1 MKISRIS
8 LSAALLC
15 SSLLYPM
22 STLGG
27 EESPFQFAIS
37 VSSANEIVLLLND
50 RQYLLKKKR
59 SGWLL
64 PSPED
69 ADEIKKKLPPQTS
82 WEEFILWIQT
92 FYAFQISPKGKPL
105 IETIGDLYCQF
116 GRSIPM
122 RSLIG
127 AAPHIA
133 FLLGRKDQLRQ
144 LIILSDGEDKTL
156 SYCYLIQL
164 EKNWLLERELLAEG
178 LAKFPSNRLIKP
190 FAQFFSLSIA
200 EAILKSYEAE
210 LYKAGIFRVLGMKEK
225 PEGLIDSFF
234 DSRIGQG
241 LFNTTNFFTI
251 LLTDYEDNL
260 LWVWENQMDQIRKT
274 KRAILELKQKIMSG
288 GEISELQ
295 DEEWEERHYFSFTS
309 SPFFKQII
317 KEGLYFGENE
327 GSHYLPYPSLS
338 SLGIEIAVDFMDD
351 SQWQAAAGEK
361 NIEKFSTFDDGMIPA
376 LPIPYAWRSSWLQF
390 SNLFNLYT
398 LGALPKHLVWFKDT
412 NFGKK
417 IIDTCHLNSSIKWI
431 ETHLP
436 RQLSPFVIFLALEVP
451 DGHILYIVRLPI
463 LAGEAALGALGILS
477 TDDSDIQK
485 IKELIQKQF
494 SSQN

>member
-1 MKISRIS
+1 MKISHIF
-8 LSAALLC
+8 LSIA
-15 SSLLYPM
+15 LLYPV

-37 VSSANEIVLLLND
+37 VSPTHEIVLLLND
-50 RQYLLKKKR
+50 RQYLLKKNN

-64 PSPED
+64 PSSQDVEG
-69 ADEIKKKLPPQTS
+69 IKKGLPPQTS

-92 FYAFQISPKGKPL
+92 FHAFQISPKGKPL
-105 IETIGDLYCQF
+105 IGTIGDLYYQF
-116 GRSIPM
+116 DRSIPM
-122 RSLIG
+122 RSLIR

-144 LIILSDGEDKTL
+144 LIILSDGPDSQDKAL

-164 EKNWLLERELLAEG
+164 EKNWLLERELLANG
-178 LAKFPSNRLIKP
+178 LANFPSNRLIRQ

-210 LYKAGIFRVLGMKEK
+210 LYKAGIFRVLGMKEN

-251 LLTDYEDNL
+251 MLTDYEDDL
-260 LWVWENQMDQIRKT
+260 LLVWENQMDQIRKT
-274 KRAILELKQKIMSG
+274 KRAILELKRKIMSG
-288 GEISELQ
+288 GELSGLQ
-295 DEEWEERHYFSFTS
+295 DEEWEKRHYFSFTS
-309 SPFFKQII
+309 SSFFKQII
-317 KEGLYFGENE
+317 KEGLYFGENYQ
-327 GSHYLPYPSLS
+327 GHYLPYPSLS
-338 SLGIEIAVDFMDD
+338 SLGIEIAVDFMDN
-351 SQWQAAAGEK
+351 SQWHAAAGEK
-361 NIEKFSTFDDGMIPA
+361 NIEKFSTYDGMIPA
-376 LPIPYAWRSSWLQF
+376 LPIPHAWRSSWLQF

-398 LGALPKHLVWFKDT
+398 LGALPKHLVRFKET
-412 NFGKK
+412 RYGKK
-417 IIDTCHLNSSIKWI
+417 IIDTFHLNSSIKWI
-431 ETHLP
+431 ETHVP
-436 RQLSPFVIFLALEVP
+436 RRLSPFVIFLALEVP
-451 DGHILYIVRLPI
+451 DGHIIYIIRLPI
-463 LAGEAALGALGILS
+463 LAAQAALGGLGILS
-477 TDDSDIQK
+477 HDDSDIKK